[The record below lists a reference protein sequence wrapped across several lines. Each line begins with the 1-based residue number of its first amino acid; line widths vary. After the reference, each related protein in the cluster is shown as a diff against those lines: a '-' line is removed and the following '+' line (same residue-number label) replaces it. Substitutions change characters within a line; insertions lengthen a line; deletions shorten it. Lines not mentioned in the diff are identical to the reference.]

1 MPEWSKGTRGRDEI
15 FVPDEKVEQAFEAAR
30 ALDGISTLDV
40 ARLAPGLPPAV
51 VLNKALSV
59 GTLEVITAAAEGDK
73 LTEVQFWQ
81 RLVMLGF
88 LAGYELGR
96 EVD

>member
-1 MPEWSKGTRGRDEI
+1 MPEWTKGTSTRDEI
-15 FVPDEKVEQAFEAAR
+15 FVPEEKVNQAFEAAR
-30 ALDGISTLDV
+30 ALDNIGPLDV
-40 ARLAPGLPPAV
+40 ARLAAELPPSA

-73 LTEVQFWQ
+73 LTEVSFWQ

-88 LAGYELGR
+88 LAGYELGKS
-96 EVD
+96 E